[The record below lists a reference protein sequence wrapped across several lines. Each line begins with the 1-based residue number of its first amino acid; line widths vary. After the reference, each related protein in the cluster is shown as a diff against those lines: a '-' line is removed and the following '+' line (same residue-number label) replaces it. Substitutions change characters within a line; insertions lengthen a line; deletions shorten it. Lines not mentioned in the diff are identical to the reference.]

1 MSKKPQVRVVTAT
14 EAKNRFGELIKSA
27 YLRQEHL
34 IVKRDGIPVVAIVPI
49 ADYAELINS
58 DGLPEELADEV
69 AWSGRLV
76 RARNGLAHFL
86 DQAHADLPKVGEDE
100 AALDIEE
107 AIRGVR
113 AHEQSRTRYQRSS
126 KRAHR
131 QNR

>member
-1 MSKKPQVRVVTAT
+1 MSKKPLVRVVTAT

-58 DGLPEELADEV
+58 DGLTEELADEV
-69 AWSGRLV
+69 AWSGKLV
-76 RARNGLAHFL
+76 QARTGLAHFL
-86 DQAHADLPKVGEDE
+86 DQAHANLPEVGEDE

-113 AHEQSRTRYQRSS
+113 MSA
-126 KRAHR
+126 
-131 QNR
+131 